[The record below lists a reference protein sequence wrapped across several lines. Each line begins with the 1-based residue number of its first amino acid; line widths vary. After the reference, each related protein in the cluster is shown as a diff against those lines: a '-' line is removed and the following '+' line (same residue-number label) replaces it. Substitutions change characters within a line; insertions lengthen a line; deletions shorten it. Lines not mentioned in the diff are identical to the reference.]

1 MINKPT
7 SIRLSSS
14 ISNILQVKSGSPIPW
29 REPRRIGMLWGGILA
44 QLPLLCRGYDFFLE
58 SGSSFVTQQAPR
70 RADRALLS
78 KQPNSNAAPDMPS
91 CSDPN
96 TPKHES
102 DALSLLKFIFGLFPF
117 LTIKSNWHD

>member
-14 ISNILQVKSGSPIPW
+14 ISNNLQVKSGSPIPW
-29 REPRRIGMLWGGILA
+29 REPGRIGMLWRFVAGQDAAQVIL
-44 QLPLLCRGYDFFLE
+44 LPAYKEAL
-58 SGSSFVTQQAPR
+58 FVTQPAP

-102 DALSLLKFIFGLFPF
+102 DALSLLKFIFGLSPF
-117 LTIKSNWHD
+117 QDNEKQLT